1 MRPAEP
7 VTGLILSGGGAR
19 AAYQVGVLAAIAEL
33 LPVSSVMRS
42 DLKRDMILSVMSWLF
57 ATTRNAGAMFNPTA
71 ILPCVHW
78 RDAARPAGQSPRQQ

>member
-33 LPVSSVMRS
+33 LPPGAPNPFPVIVGTSAGAINAVSLASGAMDFTAAIQRLTAFWQGFSSHLVLRS
-42 DLKRDMILSVMSWLF
+42 DWP
-57 ATTRNAGAMFNPTA
+57 G
-71 ILPCVHW
+71 
-78 RDAARPAGQSPRQQ
+78 